1 MGADMKRYRFQAL
14 VTPSPAQDGGP
25 PAPIDSATHRMV
37 LRCQHAETRRRQ
49 VFSALVA
56 ADDDAPF
63 RRGSPQLM
71 VTMNVLGDDVCDYL
85 EIGSHFSLWNG
96 SDIGRGVVTRRLPN
110 LF

>member
-1 MGADMKRYRFQAL
+1 MKRYRFQAL

-25 PAPIDSATHRMV
+25 PAPIDSASHRMV

-56 ADDDAPF
+56 ADDDTPF

-71 VTMNVLGDDVCDYL
+71 VTLNVIGDDVCDYL